1 MNNKLI
7 ITLTLI
13 LLLGTTASLG
23 VEHLIATINVKIQKD
38 NQDNIWRVKDNQGQ
52 NKGTIVSSRNDKINW
67 QTIGSEMVFTF
78 PEEIDGYFTYEQ
90 GLFEDGRSQRVEAN
104 KKLRLTVRENAPQ
117 DTLEYTVYV
126 VAADTF
132 VVGDS
137 PPKLIIR

>member
-1 MNNKLI
+1 MINKLI

-13 LLLGTTASLG
+13 LLVGTTGSPG
-23 VEHLIATINVKIQKD
+23 FEHLVSTINVKIQKD
-38 NQDNIWRVKDNQGQ
+38 NQDNTWRVKDNQGQ
-52 NKGTIVSSRNDKINW
+52 NMGTIVSSRNDKINW

-78 PEEIDGYFTYEQ
+78 PEEVDAFFIYEE
-90 GLFEDGRSQRVEAN
+90 GLFEDGRSQRVKAN
-104 KKLRLTVRENAPQ
+104 KKLRLTIREDAPQ
-117 DTLEYTVYV
+117 DTLEYKVYV